1 VNGISNADVFAS
13 NQKAVEPPIDMSLPA
28 VESQPADDISSTLNS
43 SQLPDTNTTATT
55 EEPQPSTI
63 PDTQEPPT
71 SSLLASADS
80 AIDTAIED
88 VAAPSTVPPVVEA
101 QESDLR
107 HTSSPL
113 VQPAQPEE
121 QPSSMEFDFGT
132 GAELPQGDNI
142 VDRTADADVPD
153 LSFSEN
159 IPELPDLSTNDQA
172 LQQPSEDFGATDPLK
187 LEPDSNAIPEHADVD
202 MSGLDNIMAD
212 TTAPDPAPADESM
225 QPPKI
230 AREREDDDESEPS
243 AKRTKTEEADL
254 DQEMAD
260 VPSAP
265 ASNGEPAAATAGT
278 GPPTEYQV
286 KELVKI
292 IKNVARTKDGKNFR
306 APVAELWPTIAE
318 GYLQKITSPMDLLTV
333 EQKLKDGA
341 YPSLDALKD
350 DVRLIV
356 TNTTIFNGPD
366 HLVTVAARGVRDSL
380 LNKFENLPVEPA
392 PVIKKEKKIKTEAPA
407 RATAA
412 RRPSRGASTTAV
424 QPPSQAAAA
433 PAPQTFALDP
443 STQMPLIRRD
453 STKVEGGRPKR
464 EIHPPKNKD
473 LPYSLSRPKN
483 KKFATEL
490 KFCEHVLKEL
500 NDSKYKDIAHPFYV
514 PVDPVALGIPGYFAV
529 IKSPM
534 DLLTAG
540 NKLKEGQYAT
550 AKDFEKDIRLIVA
563 NCLKFNPQGN
573 AVRELGIQFERLF
586 NEKWANKQNWIAQRS
601 PAPASPAGTPDSD
614 DEESDEEEEDEPEAP
629 AGSSGMSMLAQR
641 LIEEQSK
648 LIAMMKDKKADKAM
662 ITLQQSLIDMI
673 ETQVKKEGEA
683 QARPVAKKAKKPK
696 APKQKKPA
704 PVKKAPAPKKSGG
717 RQPSKYMG
725 TLEKEVISAGIG
737 QLPDDI
743 SATVLGWIKQEQPG
757 VDVSWQGSDYSYAL
771 LTFNRSL
778 MTEH

>member
-1 VNGISNADVFAS
+1 MNGISNADAFAS
-13 NQKAVEPPIDMSLPA
+13 NQEVVEPPVDMSLPA
-28 VESQPADDISSTLNS
+28 AESQPADDISSTLNS

-63 PDTQEPPT
+63 PDAQEPPT

-80 AIDTAIED
+80 AIDTAVED
-88 VAAPSTVPPVVEA
+88 VAASSTVPPVVEA

-107 HTSSPL
+107 NTSSPL
-113 VQPAQPEE
+113 AQPAQSGE
-121 QPSSMEFDFGT
+121 QPSSMDLDFGA

-142 VDRTADADVPD
+142 VDRTADQDIPD
-153 LSFSEN
+153 LGFSEN
-159 IPELPDLSTNDQA
+159 IPELPDLSTGNQA
-172 LQQPSEDFGATDPLK
+172 LQQPSEDLGTGDPLK
-187 LEPDSNAIPEHADVD
+187 LEVDSNVAPEPADAD
-202 MSGLDNIMAD
+202 MSGLDNIMPDA
-212 TTAPDPAPADESM
+212 TAPDPASADASV
-225 QPPKI
+225 QPPKV
-230 AREREDDDESEPS
+230 AREREDDDENEPS

-254 DQEMAD
+254 DQQMAD

-265 ASNGEPAAATAGT
+265 ASNGEPTTATTGA
-278 GPPTEYQV
+278 GPPTEYQA
-286 KELVKI
+286 KEFVKI

-318 GYLQKITSPMDLLTV
+318 GYLQKITTPMDLGTV

-350 DVRLIV
+350 DIRLIV
-356 TNTTIFNGPD
+356 TNTHDFNGPN
-366 HLVTVAARGVRDSL
+366 HVVTVAATAVRDSL
-380 LNKFENLPVEPA
+380 FNKFENLPVEPA
-392 PVIKKEKKIKTEAPA
+392 PVIKKEKKVKTEAPA
-407 RATAA
+407 RAPAP
-412 RRPSRGASTTAV
+412 RRQSRGASTTAV
-424 QPPSQAAAA
+424 QAPSQAAAA

-490 KFCEHVLKEL
+490 KFCEQVLKEL
-500 NDSKYKDIAHPFYV
+500 NDNKYKDIAHPFYV
-514 PVDPVALGIPGYFAV
+514 PVDPVALGIPGYFSV

-534 DLLTAG
+534 DLQTAG
-540 NKLKEGQYAT
+540 NKLKEGQYVT

-563 NCLKFNPQGN
+563 NCLKFNPEGN
-573 AVRELGIQFERLF
+573 PIRQLGLQFERLF

-614 DEESDEEEEDEPEAP
+614 EEESDEEEDEEPETT
-629 AGSSGMSMLAQR
+629 AGPSGMSMLARR
-641 LIEEQSK
+641 LIEEQGK
-648 LIAMMKDKKADKAM
+648 LIAMMKDKKADKSM

-673 ETQVKKEGEA
+673 EAQVTKEGEA
-683 QARPVAKKAKKPK
+683 QARPAAKKAKKPK
-696 APKQKKPA
+696 APKPKKAA

-757 VDVSWQGSDYSYAL
+757 VDVSCRGLD
-771 LTFNRSL
+771 FR
-778 MTEH
+778 MHR

>member
-1 VNGISNADVFAS
+1 VNGVSNADAFAS
-13 NQKAVEPPIDMSLPA
+13 NQEVVEPVDISLPPL
-28 VESQPADDISSTLNS
+28 ESQSADDISSVLNS

-55 EEPQPSTI
+55 QDQQPS
-63 PDTQEPPT
+63 DSQEPPT

-80 AIDTAIED
+80 AIDTAVED

-107 HTSSPL
+107 NTASPL
-113 VQPAQPEE
+113 AQPAQSEE
-121 QPSSMEFDFGT
+121 QPSSMDFDFGT

-153 LSFSEN
+153 LSFPEN
-159 IPELPDLSTNDQA
+159 IPDLPDLSADNQA
-172 LQQPSEDFGATDPLK
+172 LQQPSEDFGASDPLK
-187 LEPDSNAIPEHADVD
+187 FEADSNAAPEHADAE
-202 MSGLDNIMAD
+202 MGGLDNIMAD
-212 TTAPDPAPADESM
+212 ATAPGPAPADPSM

-230 AREREDDDESEPS
+230 AREREDDDENEPS

-260 VPSAP
+260 VPVAP
-265 ASNGEPAAATAGT
+265 ASNGEPATAKAES
-278 GPPTEYQV
+278 GPPTEYQI

-292 IKNVARTKDGKNFR
+292 VKNVARTKDGRNFR
-306 APVAELWPTIAE
+306 GPVAELWPGIAE
-318 GYLQKITSPMDLLTV
+318 GYLQKITTPMDLGTV
-333 EQKLKDGA
+333 EQKLKDSA
-341 YPSLDALKD
+341 YPSMDALKD
-350 DVRLIV
+350 DVRLLV
-356 TNTTIFNGPD
+356 TNATNFNGLD
-366 HLVTVAARGVRDSL
+366 HLVTVAARAVRDSL
-380 LNKFENLPVEPA
+380 FTKFENIPVEPA
-392 PVIKKEKKIKTEAPA
+392 PIVKKEKKVKKESEAPA
-407 RATAA
+407 RVTAP

-424 QPPSQAAAA
+424 QAPSAPVPA
-433 PAPQTFALDP
+433 PAPAAQTFALDP

-483 KKFATEL
+483 KKYATEL
-490 KFCEHVLKEL
+490 KFCEQILKDL
-500 NDSKYKDIAHPFYV
+500 HDSKYKEFAHPFYV
-514 PVDPVALGIPGYFAV
+514 PVDPVALGIPNYFSI

-534 DLLTAG
+534 DLMTAS

-563 NCLKFNPQGN
+563 NCLKFNPEGN
-573 AVRELGIQFERLF
+573 IVRELGLKFERLF
-586 NEKWANKQNWIAQRS
+586 NEKWANKQNWISQRS

-614 DEESDEEEEDEPEAP
+614 EEESEEEEEEEPEAP
-629 AGSSGMSMLAQR
+629 AGPSGMSMLAQR

-648 LIAMMKDKKADKAM
+648 LIAMMKDKTDKSM
-662 ITLQQSLIDMI
+662 IGLQQKLIDMI
-673 ETQVKKEGEA
+673 EEQVKEETKA
-683 QARPVAKKAKKPK
+683 QARPAAKKAKKPK
-696 APKQKKPA
+696 APKPKKAA

-743 SATVLGWIKQEQPG
+743 SGTVLGWIKQEQPG
-757 VDVSWQGSDYSYAL
+757 VDVSRQDYDRSYA
-771 LTFNRSL
+771 
-778 MTEH
+778 